1 MVLSLIIFIC
11 SMQLFTGGFSKP
23 VTPASGHLNFTELVE
38 RHGYTAESHVVT
50 TDDGYNIRIDRISGS
65 PSSPEAPG
73 KPIVYLLHGIGVA
86 SEAWVLW
93 DPNNSLAFLLADAGY
108 DVWLAN
114 MRGTT
119 NGRSHRTLN
128 PDEDNEF
135 WDFDLTTIATR
146 DLPAQIDF
154 ILDRT
159 GESKLTIIGHS
170 MGTTLSYIFLSE
182 KPEYN
187 KSVNLVVS
195 LAPIA
200 YWHPKTLGL
209 IRILMNAS
217 FHTVKLLVNGPHMNA
232 EVIPHGPHVLK
243 FADDY
248 CDPKISDLCIK
259 LMNLFMQQ
267 SKTSLSFEEIRHL
280 LEYAPAGASLKMLY
294 HYLQNV
300 NSGGFHKYDYE
311 SSAANLQHY
320 GQRTPPEYNLRNVE
334 APVVLIYI
342 KTDFFAPE
350 ISTRI
355 LEEHL
360 PNVVVSEA
368 VRDKDFIHSD
378 FILHKNGGDIIH
390 GRVIQLIDEIL
401 KIKKKL

>member
-217 FHTVKLLVNGPHMNA
+217 FHTVK
-232 EVIPHGPHVLK
+232 
-243 FADDY
+243 
-248 CDPKISDLCIK
+248 
-259 LMNLFMQQ
+259 
-267 SKTSLSFEEIRHL
+267 EEIRHL